1 MGCASIFVQKISQK
15 VLLRFDGM
23 LHKYSFIFVPGYV
36 VEHILMIRLYDNKIV
51 VQK

>member
-15 VLLRFDGM
+15 VLLSFDGM

-36 VEHILMIRLYDNKIV
+36 VEHFLILCLYDNKI
-51 VQK
+51 